1 MNPLSLSY
9 YTVPELTPPQA
20 ILVAAEAGCAHV
32 GMRLLA
38 GQPGRDL
45 APIMEDPAL
54 RRETLACLR
63 DTGVTVLDANT
74 ARVTPGTDMEAFRP
88 FLEIAAGLGARHVLA
103 TGDDPEAGRLADRI
117 AWLCDEADGFGL
129 SVQFEFVPW
138 MSVPDMRAAV
148 RLVRAVGRD
157 NLGIAVDAL
166 HFDRS
171 GGRPGDMAEV
181 PAAWL
186 AYLHLCDAP
195 GDWSREREDMLHVAV
210 RERLFPGEGDI
221 DLVGLLRAM
230 PRGIP
235 LALEI
240 PTATLARS
248 MGAAD
253 RVNRAVQATRR
264 VLAAAYPLAEKEP
277 RP

>member
-9 YTVPELTPPQA
+9 YTVPELTPPEA
-20 ILVAAEAGCAHV
+20 VRVAAGAGCAHV

-74 ARVTPGTDMEAFRP
+74 ARVTPETDMEAFRP
-88 FLEIAAGLGARHVLA
+88 FLEVAAGLGARHVLA
-103 TGDDPEAGRLADRI
+103 TGDDPEEGRLAERL
-117 AWLCDEADGFGL
+117 AWLCDEAAGFGL
-129 SVQFEFVPW
+129 DVQFEFVPW
-138 MSVPDMRAAV
+138 MSVPDILSAA
-148 RLVRAVGRD
+148 RLIRAVGRD
-157 NLGIAVDAL
+157 NLGIAIDAL

-171 GGRPGDMAEV
+171 GGRPADIAEV
-181 PAAWL
+181 PADRL

-195 GDWSREREDMLHVAV
+195 GDWSHGKDDMLHVAV
-210 RERLFPGEGDI
+210 RERLFPGEGAI
-221 DLVGLLRAM
+221 DLVGLLRAV

-240 PTATLARS
+240 PTETLARS
-248 MGAAD
+248 MDAQARVRRAVEATGRVLSAAYDPAD
-253 RVNRAVQATRR
+253 R
-264 VLAAAYPLAEKEP
+264 ES
-277 RP
+277 